1 MKITVE
7 GASEEFERELLDLVA
22 EHRHELAVTADTE
35 WTVERA
41 ERYLRLLTA
50 TSTMRAT
57 TRQIPVHLP
66 MSGDL
71 IEICAG
77 GGGVYLGAE
86 SMRVK
91 SFVSLRVQASSQ
103 VEALQTAL
111 WAPQSVMDA
120 AKVWGA
126 ALMLSAR
133 VRRQRR

>member
-41 ERYLRLLTA
+41 ERYLRQLTA

-57 TRQIPVHLP
+57 TRKIPVHLP

-86 SMRVK
+86 NMLK

-133 VRRQRR
+133 VRRERR